1 MSEHIEQ
8 IKNRIAP
15 SSLIG
20 RYVTLKSK
28 PNGEYSGL
36 CPFHS
41 EKTPSFTVNDHKG
54 FFHCFGCQEH
64 GDIFSFIMKIE
75 NISYKEAL
83 IQLAREAGIAL
94 PSYTAN
100 QQNIDD
106 LNKLTYKIYEIAA
119 TYYENCLTNN
129 EGRQALLYCQ
139 KRGLSSKIIKQFR
152 LGFAPN
158 NINELI
164 ALYAKQKI
172 TEQQL
177 VEAQII
183 RKGEH
188 GYYNIFRNRLIF
200 PIQDKQGR
208 VIAFG
213 GRILGSGEPK
223 YLNSPENPI
232 FIKGQHLY
240 GLHHAAKPCAQAKEM
255 LIVEGYMDVLSLA
268 EKGVS
273 HVVAPLGTSLKTS
286 QIEMLWRL
294 TPEPTICL
302 DADASGKR
310 ASNRIAQEIIPF
322 LKPGYS
328 IKLCELTGGK
338 DPDEIIT
345 TQGLLF
351 WQKLIKN
358 SLSLA
363 QYIFVQYCNEY
374 DLSTP
379 EGQAACANHFKSICK
394 KINDPELQKNYFV
407 FFQQA
412 LRDHLWQTRKKNYPS
427 SAKKNF
433 QDSGLQHIKQHL
445 LPGNAINANTVN
457 ILAIIFCFK
466 KLLRKTDVIERLSEL
481 EIECK
486 TLDKIRN
493 YLLSIKDYEIEEENA
508 LEKQILRTKFE
519 EQLGSNAG
527 LESASNCAF
536 FELQSITDEQMA
548 ATHLERAFKISTLE
562 TLRGQ
567 IASAQKLLRD
577 YPENESL
584 FTRMAA
590 LKNHEESLKLE
601 LGII

>member
-8 IKNRIAP
+8 IKNRILP

-20 RYVTLKSK
+20 RYITLKSK
-28 PNGEYSGL
+28 PNGEYLGL

-64 GDIFSFIMKIE
+64 GDIFSFIMKVE
-75 NISYKEAL
+75 NVDYREAL
-83 IQLAREAGIAL
+83 TQLAREAGITL
-94 PSYTAN
+94 PSYNAK

-119 TYYENCLTNN
+119 SYYENCLISN
-129 EGRQALLYCQ
+129 EGKQALLYCQ
-139 KRGLSSKIIKQFR
+139 KRGLSSRIIKKFR

-158 NINELI
+158 NIKELI
-164 ALYAKQKI
+164 KLFEEQKI

-183 RKGEH
+183 KNGEH

-208 VIAFG
+208 VVAFG

-240 GLHHAAKPCAQAKEM
+240 GLHHAAKPCAQTKEM

-268 EKGVS
+268 EKGVDN
-273 HVVAPLGTSLKTS
+273 VVAPLGTSLKTS

-294 TPEPTICL
+294 TPEPTICF

-310 ASNRIAQEIIPF
+310 AGNRIAHEIIPF

-328 IKLCELTGGK
+328 IKLCDLQGGK

-345 TQGLLF
+345 ARGLAF
-351 WQKLIKN
+351 WQELTAN
-358 SLSLA
+358 TLPLA
-363 QYIFVQYCNEY
+363 KYIFTQSCNEH

-379 EGQAACANHFKSICK
+379 EGQAACSNHLKDITK
-394 KINDPELQKNYFV
+394 KIKDADLQKNYFV
-407 FFQQA
+407 FFQQS
-412 LRDHLWQTRKKNYPS
+412 LRDYLWHERKKNYSS
-427 SAKKNF
+427 SAKKNY
-433 QDSGLQHIKQHL
+433 QDNSLQYIKQHL
-445 LPGNAINANTVN
+445 LPENTINVNAVN
-457 ILAIIFCFK
+457 ILAILFCFK
-466 KLLRKTDVIERLSEL
+466 KLLHKTDVVERLSEL

-486 TLDKIRN
+486 TLDKVRD
-493 YLLSIKDYEIEEENA
+493 YLLSIKDYEMEEEST
-508 LEKQILRTKFE
+508 LEKQNLRTKFE
-519 EQLGSNAG
+519 EQLGSNVG
-527 LESASNCAF
+527 LERASACAF
-536 FELQSITDEQMA
+536 FELQSINDEQMA
-548 ATHLERAFKISTLE
+548 AAHLERAFKISTLE
-562 TLRGQ
+562 TLRRQ

-584 FTRMAA
+584 FARMAA
-590 LKNHEESLKLE
+590 LKNHEENLKLE